1 MAKAL
6 YAKQGQ
12 PYLCAQGGYLI
23 AGTDAAEPGCVC
35 GGASL
40 CCPQPWDLKPIE
52 STRIAIHSGTFST
65 RVFRSGFPDFT
76 QTDYTFDF
84 DVALPVGSSVQ
95 SPCSYQQEYRTPY
108 LLIGNTHT
116 TNNFGLNTNEPLFL
130 GPEFAGGPNN
140 RTDISV
146 TGTPFARITFNILRS
161 LGSDMRFE
169 TDNGTTIIG
178 GLTFGSVAISGTT
191 ITLTIVGSDSDTD
204 FSGITKTRTYNF
216 TAVYSGLQQCGTPSP
231 PPQTVNIGGIEYPP
245 GWVLNS
251 DGVPIPPSHNCT
263 GCGS

>member
-6 YAKQGQ
+6 YAKAGE

-40 CCPQPWDLKPIE
+40 CCPAPFNVRPVP

-65 RVFRSGFPDFT
+65 RVFRAGFPDFT

-84 DVALPVGSSVQ
+84 DVPLPVTASGQ
-95 SPCSYQQEYRTPY
+95 SPCFYSQQYQQPLIT
-108 LLIGNTHT
+108 IGNIHT
-116 TNNFGLNTNEPLFL
+116 TNNFGQNTNNPLVL
-130 GPEFAGGPNN
+130 GPEYPGQSSN
-140 RTDISV
+140 RTDLVVAGS
-146 TGTPFARITFNILRS
+146 PFARISFNVIRTIGADMRFDSDDGTTLRS
-161 LGSDMRFE
+161 LG
-169 TDNGTTIIG
+169 
-178 GLTFGSVAISGTT
+178 FGSVVISGTT
-191 ITLTIVGSDSDTD
+191 ITLTVVGSDSTTD
-204 FSGITKTRTYNF
+204 FSGITTTRTYNF
-216 TAVYSGLQQCGTPSP
+216 TATYTGLEQCGTPAP
-231 PPQTVNIGGIEYPP
+231 PPLVFDGHAYPP